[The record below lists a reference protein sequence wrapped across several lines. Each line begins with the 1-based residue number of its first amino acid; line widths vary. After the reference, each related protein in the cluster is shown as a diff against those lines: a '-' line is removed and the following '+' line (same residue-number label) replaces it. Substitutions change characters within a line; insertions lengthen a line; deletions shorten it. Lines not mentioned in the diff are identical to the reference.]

1 MWLQT
6 SLTDSSKLS
15 FMILSGSTPNSNANL
30 NQGYNSLISLL
41 KPKTTKHVSIII
53 IIIINLGWEEFLE
66 TAGDWRRLERLEE
79 TGETGGDW
87 RDWRRLERLEETG
100 ETGGD
105 WRDWRRLERLE
116 ETGETGGD
124 WRDWRRLEVTG
135 ETGGDW
141 RERRLDWKRLEETG
155 ETGETGRD

>member
-66 TAGDWRRLERLEE
+66 TAGDWRRLEE

-105 WRDWRRLERLE
+105 WRDWRRLERKETRLE
-116 ETGETGGD
+116 ETGGD
-124 WRDWRRLEVTG
+124 WRDWERLG
-135 ETGGDW
+135 ETGEDW
-141 RERRLDWKRLEETG
+141 ERLEETG
-155 ETGETGRD
+155 RN